1 MLLNEGLLLR
11 LGFCEYVENGGLAVG
26 IEWLVTLILALAV
39 AYLLGSV
46 NSAIVVSRLVYHDDV
61 RKYGSGNAGLTN
73 MMRTY
78 GKKAAGLTLLGDT
91 MKMLL
96 SLLIAGLFFGFD
108 YHVGMSMNFV
118 MYLVGLFCIIGH
130 IKPVYYRFKG
140 GKGVLSFATLALILT
155 PLQFLFLFLVFVL
168 LVWMTKYISLG
179 SIVCAA
185 FYPLLLQGWMQAISG
200 SDNGYNGFIV
210 LVSMLA
216 AAILIICHRANIKR
230 LLSHTENKFSFHKH
244 EKKALPEDEKDG
256 TK

>member
-11 LGFCEYVENGGLAVG
+11 LGFCEYLENGFAVG
-26 IEWLVTLILALAV
+26 VEWIAALFLSLVV

-46 NSAIVVSRLVYHDDV
+46 NSGIIVSRLVYHDDV

-73 MMRTY
+73 VMRTY

-91 MKMLL
+91 LKMVL
-96 SLLIAGLFFGFD
+96 SLLVAGFLFGFD
-108 YHVGMSMNFV
+108 YHFGMSMNFV

-130 IKPVYYRFKG
+130 IKPIYYHFKG

-168 LVWMTKYISLG
+168 IVWMTKYISLG

-185 FYPLLLQGWMQAISG
+185 FYPLVLQGWMQAISG
-200 SDNGYNGFIV
+200 NDEGYNGFIV
-210 LVSMLA
+210 LIAMLA
-216 AAILIICHRANIKR
+216 AAILIFCHRKNIKR
-230 LLSHTENKFSFHKH
+230 LLNHTENKFSFHKH

>member
-1 MLLNEGLLLR
+1 MLLNEGLLTR
-11 LGFCEYVENGGLAVG
+11 LGFCEYLEDGGFVVG
-26 IEWLVTLILALAV
+26 VEWLVALVLTLIV

-46 NSAIVVSRLVYHDDV
+46 NSGIIVSRLVYHDDV

-73 MMRTY
+73 VMRTY

-91 MKMLL
+91 LKMVL
-96 SLLIAGLFFGFD
+96 SLLLAGLLFGFD
-108 YHVGMSMNFV
+108 YHFGMSMNFV

-130 IKPVYYRFKG
+130 IKPVYYHFKG

-155 PLQFLFLFLVFVL
+155 PLQFLLLFLVFVL

-185 FYPLLLQGWMQAISG
+185 FYPLFLQGWMQAISG
-200 SDNGYNGFIV
+200 GEAYNGYIL
-210 LVSMLA
+210 LVSLLA

-230 LLSHTENKFSFHKH
+230 LLNHTENKFSFHKH
-244 EKKALPEDEKDG
+244 EKKALPEDEKDC